1 MSIEPTQAEAF
12 AAPIVESLS
21 VRLLVDSFYDRFIAD
36 ASHPMVKI
44 EHVRHIIGHE
54 LSTLAGE
61 WGLSLHLE
69 SAQAGGKSRYLFDFG
84 YTPEV
89 LIRNFELLDFDP
101 GRIDGLIL
109 SHGHRDHYGGLE
121 GFVNHYRSRMRS
133 DLRLVAGGE
142 ANFREKWIKQRG
154 ADPVSWRQFDRK
166 ALEAAAVGTLC
177 GDTPQALQGAFTTG
191 YIPRQS
197 FERVL
202 ENTLVENEADANLS
216 TDHFTEAE
224 RQGRLVPDQHPDE
237 HATCYIVRGRGLV
250 VISSCGHAGLIN
262 TIKAAMAVSGVAKLH
277 AVLGGFHLGPAPQ
290 DYVDHTVAE
299 LERLSP
305 DVVIPMH
312 CSGAKFVAAM
322 HRQMPDRLV
331 TANIGSRFTFG
342 V

>member
-1 MSIEPTQAEAF
+1 VIDEQRADPSRSIRS
-12 AAPIVESLS
+12 PIVESLS

-69 SAQAGGKSRYLFDFG
+69 SAQAGGKSRYLLDFG

-89 LIRNFELLDFDP
+89 LIRNFDLLDLDP

-142 ANFREKWIKQRG
+142 ANFREKWIKRRG
-154 ADPVSWRQFDRK
+154 ADRVSWGLLDRK

-177 GDTPQALQGAFTTG
+177 CDTA
-191 YIPRQS
+191 
-197 FERVL
+197 
-202 ENTLVENEADANLS
+202 S
-216 TDHFTEAE
+216 TS
-224 RQGRLVPDQHPDE
+224 GRLYDGLHPAPILRARAGK
-237 HATCYIVRGRGLV
+237 HAGRERGRREF
-250 VISSCGHAGLIN
+250 IN
-262 TIKAAMAVSGVAKLH
+262 
-277 AVLGGFHLGPAPQ
+277 
-290 DYVDHTVAE
+290 
-299 LERLSP
+299 
-305 DVVIPMH
+305 
-312 CSGAKFVAAM
+312 
-322 HRQMPDRLV
+322 
-331 TANIGSRFTFG
+331 
-342 V
+342 

>member
-1 MSIEPTQAEAF
+1 MSFELSKAQPF

-21 VRLLVDSFYDRFIAD
+21 VRLLVDSVYDRFISD

-44 EHVRHIIGHE
+44 EHLRHIPGHE
-54 LSTLAGE
+54 RSTFAGE

-69 SAQAGGKSRYLFDFG
+69 AAQCGGKSRYLLDFG
-84 YTPEV
+84 YTPEI
-89 LIRNFELLDFDP
+89 LIRNFELLDLDP
-101 GRIDGLIL
+101 GLIDGLIL

-121 GFVNHYRSRMRS
+121 GFVSGYRARMRS
-133 DLRLVAGGE
+133 DLKLYAGGE
-142 ANFREKWIKQRG
+142 ANFREKWIKQRD
-154 ADPVSWRQFDRK
+154 AEPVSWGQLDRR
-166 ALEAAAVGTLC
+166 ALEAADVGTLC
-177 GDTPQALQGAFTTG
+177 CEAPQALSGAFTTG

-202 ENTLVENEADANLS
+202 ENTLVESEADANS
-216 TDHFTEAE
+216 SPEHFTEAE

-237 HATCYIVRGRGLV
+237 HATGCVVQGRGLV
-250 VISSCGHAGLIN
+250 VISSCGHVGLIN
-262 TIKAAMAVSGVAKLH
+262 TIKAAMAVSGVGKLH

-290 DYVDHTVAE
+290 DYVDHTVTE

-322 HRQMPDRLV
+322 HRRMPDRLV

>member
-1 MSIEPTQAEAF
+1 MSSELTKAEPF
-12 AAPIVESLS
+12 AAPVVESLS
-21 VRLLVDSFYDRFIAD
+21 VRLLVDSFYDRFIED
-36 ASHPMVKI
+36 ARHPLVKI
-44 EHVRHIIGHE
+44 EHVRHITGHE
-54 LSTLAGE
+54 RSTLAGE

-69 SAQAGGKSRYLFDFG
+69 SVQAGGKSQYLLDFG

-89 LIRNFELLDFDP
+89 LIRNFELLDLDP

-121 GFVNHYRSRMRS
+121 GFVTHYRAKMRP
-133 DLRLVAGGE
+133 DLRLFAGGA
-142 ANFREKWIKQRG
+142 ANFREKWIKRRG
-154 ADPVSWRQFDRK
+154 AEPVSWGMLDRET
-166 ALEAAAVGTLC
+166 LEAAAVGTVC
-177 GDTPQALQGAFTTG
+177 CEAPQALRGAFTTG
-191 YIPRQS
+191 HIPRQS

-202 ENTLVENEADANLS
+202 ENTLVESEGDAS
-216 TDHFTEAE
+216 PSPDHFTDAE
-224 RQGRLVPDQHPDE
+224 RLGRLVPDQHPDE
-237 HATCYIVRGRGLV
+237 HATCYVVQGRGLA
-250 VISSCGHAGLIN
+250 VISSCGHVGLIN
-262 TIKAAMAVSGVAKLH
+262 TIKAAMAVSGVGKLH

-290 DYVDHTVAE
+290 DYIDHTIVE

-312 CSGAKFVAAM
+312 CSGAKFLAAM

>member
-1 MSIEPTQAEAF
+1 MSIELTRPDAF
-12 AAPIVESLS
+12 AAPIVKSLS

-36 ASHPMVKI
+36 ASHPMVRI
-44 EHVRHIIGHE
+44 EHVRHITGHE
-54 LSTLAGE
+54 RSTFAGE

-69 SAQAGGKSRYLFDFG
+69 SVQDKGKSQYLLDFG

-89 LIRNFELLDFDP
+89 LIRNFELLDLDP

-133 DLRLVAGGE
+133 DLRLFAGGE
-142 ANFREKWIKQRG
+142 GNFREKWIKRRG
-154 ADPVSWRQFDRK
+154 ADPVSWGLLDRK
-166 ALEAAAVGTLC
+166 ALEAVAVGTVC
-177 GDTPQALQGAFTTG
+177 CDTPHALSGAFTTG
-191 YIPRQS
+191 HIPRQS

-202 ENTLVENEADANLS
+202 ENTLVENEPGGSPSL
-216 TDHFTEAE
+216 DHFTEAE

-237 HATCYIVRGRGLV
+237 HATCYVVQGRGLV
-250 VISSCGHAGLIN
+250 VISSCGHVGLIN
-262 TIKAAMAVSGVAKLH
+262 TIKAAMTVSGVGQLH

-299 LERLSP
+299 LEGLSP

-312 CSGAKFVAAM
+312 CSGTRFVAAM

-331 TANIGSRFTFG
+331 TSNIGSRFTFG

>member
-1 MSIEPTQAEAF
+1 MSSELTQAEAF

-69 SAQAGGKSRYLFDFG
+69 SAQAGGKSRYLLDFG

-89 LIRNFELLDFDP
+89 LIRNFDLLDLDP

-142 ANFREKWIKQRG
+142 ANFREKWIKRRG
-154 ADPVSWRQFDRK
+154 ADPVSWGLLDRK

-177 GDTPQALQGAFTTG
+177 CDTPQALQGAFTTG

-216 TDHFTEAE
+216 TEHFTEAE

-237 HATCYIVRGRGLV
+237 HATCYVVRGRGLV
-250 VISSCGHAGLIN
+250 IISSCGHVGLIN
-262 TIKAAMAVSGVAKLH
+262 TIKAAMAVSGVGKLH

-312 CSGAKFVAAM
+312 CSGTKFVAAM
-322 HRQMPDRLV
+322 HRQMADRLV

>member
-1 MSIEPTQAEAF
+1 MSSELTQAEAF

-69 SAQAGGKSRYLFDFG
+69 SAQAGGKSRYLLDFG

-89 LIRNFELLDFDP
+89 LIRNFDLLDLDP

-109 SHGHRDHYGGLE
+109 THGHRDHYGGLE

-142 ANFREKWIKQRG
+142 ANFREKWIKRRG
-154 ADPVSWRQFDRK
+154 ADPVSWGLLDRK

-177 GDTPQALQGAFTTG
+177 CDTPQALQGAFTTG

-202 ENTLVENEADANLS
+202 ENTLVENDADANLS
-216 TDHFTEAE
+216 TEHFTEAE

-237 HATCYIVRGRGLV
+237 HATCYVVRGRGLV
-250 VISSCGHAGLIN
+250 IISSCGHVGLIN
-262 TIKAAMAVSGVAKLH
+262 TIKAAMAVSGVGKLH

-312 CSGAKFVAAM
+312 CSGTKFVAAM